1 MSESFAPLEFGFAG
15 TACGWGPPH
24 GSIPESKANI
34 AAVYSPFDKSK
45 LIGRAVDVTGR
56 RRYYNRGGDEE
67 AAAASQFGYQVDKV
81 AESSFA
87 MVDTMSAVR
96 KPAWAR
102 RRRRF
107 MPRGNRRGQQTEDEK
122 KDRRHGAKSRFNRRR
137 NQAWERRQQGFR
149 RRRYG
154 DKVMR
159 EPSVKVAATWEH
171 IQQMQLPDL
180 TKMRAPIP
188 VVEDV
193 VMCGKL
199 GFYDHDYDKID
210 VRRNKVLKQHT
221 KRFYTETT
229 TDDPIIARLAQT
241 RAGNI
246 FATDVILAH
255 LMASPRSVYPW
266 DIVIERKDTK
276 TGKFLFFDKR
286 EEQLEFLTVS
296 ETAYEPPAADD
307 PDSINHP
314 DLLAKEATYIQQ
326 MFTQQILKSPENA
339 PLKEFRIP
347 NPFVD
352 EDDEEEDVALT
363 AYRYRKFK
371 LAEGNTLVVRCEL
384 HGVMHSKEQQEVIK
398 KAEAK
403 NKRLIAK
410 GKKPKKIEIPEG
422 STYMTAFALNEW
434 QPTSLSSGWRHKL
447 DSQRGAVL
455 AAELKDNSCK
465 LAKWTA
471 QTLLA
476 GADAMKL
483 GYVSRMS
490 PYDRKKH
497 LVLGTQ
503 FYKPHEFARQ
513 INLSETNMWGIFDH
527 LTKIL
532 LAQPAGK
539 FVLTK
544 DPNKQ
549 ILQLYRVPDD
559 TFEQEGSDSDSSSDS
574 GSDSGSGSG
583 SDSDDDGEGA
593 AASK

>member
-1 MSESFAPLEFGFAG
+1 
-15 TACGWGPPH
+15 
-24 GSIPESKANI
+24 
-34 AAVYSPFDKSK
+34 
-45 LIGRAVDVTGR
+45 
-56 RRYYNRGGDEE
+56 
-67 AAAASQFGYQVDKV
+67 
-81 AESSFA
+81 
-87 MVDTMSAVR
+87 
-96 KPAWAR
+96 
-102 RRRRF
+102 

-326 MFTQQILKSPENA
+326 MFTQQILKSPEDA